1 MMFSL
6 RLASNLTNMVFG
18 QIVSKYGVSTDL
30 TINDSIVLKNVINSF
45 ANALVKRKDITLS
58 KHLLF

>member
-1 MMFSL
+1 
-6 RLASNLTNMVFG
+6 MVFG